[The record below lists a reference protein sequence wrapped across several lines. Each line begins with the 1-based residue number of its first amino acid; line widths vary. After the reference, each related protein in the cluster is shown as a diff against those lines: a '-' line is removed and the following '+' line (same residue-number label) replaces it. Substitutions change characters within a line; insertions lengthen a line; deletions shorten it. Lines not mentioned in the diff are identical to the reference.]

1 MIVVLPMSCNF
12 QGSGESMLPGHG
24 DSSAWWRA
32 AVSGWWPTLLFGT
45 SSTAEC
51 GSCENENAVRCVHV
65 QLHTTLWLVSAG
77 SRFHTHTHTHIYIY
91 NGFAQIG
98 SSQNHILSFPGKLYK
113 SIHFFGYIRFSKV
126 PHVKTCKAK
135 QNVLAG
141 VLDFSAHSKNQQSLE
156 RTMERWNHFF
166 LVGAIC
172 PNSPHL
178 LLSLVEEV
186 PRIRSP
192 PFALWFLRGGKR
204 CIYI

>member
-1 MIVVLPMSCNF
+1 MFWPEPWNLQFVGKNNTIIRKGLWSLAARWCFRLVANFVVRDILHRRMRILREWKCREMCTCTVTHNFMIGF
-12 QGSGESMLPGHG
+12 G
-24 DSSAWWRA
+24 R
-32 AVSGWWPTLLFGT
+32 VSFP
-45 SSTAEC
+45 
-51 GSCENENAVRCVHV
+51 
-65 QLHTTLWLVSAG
+65 HTY
-77 SRFHTHTHTHIYIY
+77 THIYIY

-113 SIHFFGYIRFSKV
+113 SIHFFGYIRFSTV

-192 PFALWFLRGGKR
+192 PFALWFLRGGKAVY
-204 CIYI
+204 IYI